1 MKLHYNRGNGQ
12 FTVRNHKRT
21 IEAAT
26 PKRITL
32 PSVWMMPLGEIVTL
46 APMVHVIIPRGKL
59 VEAKETRKRP
69 HVKVVVAKCPLWSLL
84 VERIKEVF

>member
-32 PSVWMMPLGEIVTL
+32 PSVWRMPLGDIVTL
-46 APMVHVIIPRGKL
+46 APMVHVIVTRGKML
-59 VEAKETRKRP
+59 KAKQLRQRP
-69 HVKVVVAKCPLWSLL
+69 HVPVVVAKYPLWHLL
-84 VERIKEVF
+84 VARIKEVI

>member
-32 PSVWMMPLGEIVTL
+32 PSVWRMPLGDIVTL
-46 APMVHVIIPRGKL
+46 APMVHVIITRGKML
-59 VEAKETRKRP
+59 KAKQLRQRP
-69 HVKVVVAKCPLWSLL
+69 HVPVVVAKYPLWHLL
-84 VERIKEVF
+84 VARIKEVF